1 MCIRGLFLTSAINDQ
16 SASAFVH
23 LRTCAAVNAYGLDAN
38 VLEAFG
44 HPTMY
49 LLLSSQPSR
58 VLTVTG
64 KVHVST
70 ISLVMATIFG
80 MSFKM
85 PAPAPRQATF
95 FTGQP

>member
-1 MCIRGLFLTSAINDQ
+1 
-16 SASAFVH
+16 
-23 LRTCAAVNAYGLDAN
+23 
-38 VLEAFG
+38 
-44 HPTMY
+44 MY

-80 MSFKM
+80 MSCKM